1 MNKVDLRK
9 FKGLEE
15 NPFHVQLLEE
25 FSVKKK
31 MEYISGDRGAQHLI
45 IDKDGEVKGESRFFK
60 QKVYDEE
67 KFVKIFTT
75 NMTNMWDMIPAATR
89 VYSYILANMPVGS
102 TEMYFYI
109 KDIREYCRYK
119 AENSVWRGINW
130 LIENDFIAKSIK
142 PGFYWLNPTLF
153 FNGDRAFF
161 VQAIIKEKGSN
172 TKAIDDEEN
181 GLLTEG

>member
-1 MNKVDLRK
+1 MKEKQDLRRV
-9 FKGLEE
+9 KGLKE

-25 FSVKKK
+25 FNVKKK

-45 IDKDGEVKGESRFFK
+45 IDKDGEVQGESRFFK
-60 QKVYDEE
+60 MREYDEE

-102 TEMYFYI
+102 TEMYLYV
-109 KDIREYCRYK
+109 DEVRDYCRYK
-119 AENSVWRGINW
+119 AVNSVWRGINW
-130 LIENDFIAKSIK
+130 LIQNDFIAKSYK

-153 FNGDRAFF
+153 FNGDRVVF
-161 VQAIIKEKGSN
+161 VQGMVKKKGNDKEAIE
-172 TKAIDDEEN
+172 
-181 GLLTEG
+181 